1 MKFFKVFTSVVTG
14 LTLAAGSGAVYAQQP
29 GTGAN
34 TTAAPVNFLSFRSQ
48 SGKPNWLTENRTH
61 LYYTK
66 DLKNSDIKV
75 SQFNRNNIHKG
86 FRISVLSG
94 SDRWNL
100 EVHAPLNSTDF
111 IRIGKYDR
119 AERAGF
125 AQTVPGLDLSG
136 AGRGCNKVSG
146 SFDVREMKLS
156 GTGTVEKLAIDF
168 VHKCE
173 QRDENTVI
181 GAVRFHSSVPVP
193 PGFPQPPV
201 VQPASPLVVK
211 NYLEYG
217 SLLSNNGATTS
228 ERTNLDY
235 TFEKDRLPNLIP
247 VKQSTFRIWKS
258 TPQGL
263 ELNFGFDPKG
273 VDYKKGRYFVRS
285 NVPSAS
291 ANAPTGGSEHP
302 RGVVNISGSLLSAPV
317 RKLPASSG
325 SAREC
330 VNGGG
335 ILDINDIAYL
345 RDVGVNRSTTKYIT
359 KLDANLIMECPEFK
373 GQPKV
378 RIETHIKFG
387 PQN

>member
-1 MKFFKVFTSVVTG
+1 
-14 LTLAAGSGAVYAQQP
+14 
-29 GTGAN
+29 
-34 TTAAPVNFLSFRSQ
+34 
-48 SGKPNWLTENRTH
+48 
-61 LYYTK
+61 
-66 DLKNSDIKV
+66 
-75 SQFNRNNIHKG
+75 
-86 FRISVLSG
+86 
-94 SDRWNL
+94 
-100 EVHAPLNSTDF
+100 VHAPLRATDY
-111 IRIGKYDR
+111 IMTGKYHR
-119 AERAGF
+119 AERAG
-125 AQTVPGLDLSG
+125 AELHPGLDLSG
-136 AGRGCNKVSG
+136 SAMNCRKVSG

-156 GTGTVEKLAIDF
+156 GTGTVEKLAVDF

-217 SLLSNNGATTS
+217 SLLSDGGATTS
-228 ERTNLDY
+228 ERTSLDY
-235 TFEKDRLPNLIP
+235 TFEKNRRPKLIP
-247 VKQSTFRIWKS
+247 VRQSSTFRIWKS

-263 ELNFGFDPKG
+263 ELTFDFDPKG

-285 NVPSAS
+285 NVSSVS
-291 ANAPTGGSEHP
+291 ANAPTVGSNQP

-317 RKLPASSG
+317 RILPVSSG

-345 RDVGVNRSTTKYIT
+345 LDVGYVNGSSGEYISKFIT
-359 KLDANLIMECPEFK
+359 KLDANLVMECPEFK

-378 RIETHIKFG
+378 RIETHIKFD
-387 PQN
+387 QN

>member
-29 GTGAN
+29 WTGAN

-193 PGFPQPPV
+193 RVFPQPPV

-263 ELNFGFDPKG
+263 ELNFSFDPKG
-273 VDYKKGRYFVRS
+273 VDYKKGRYFVSS
-285 NVPSAS
+285 NVYYS
-291 ANAPTGGSEHP
+291 SETDRTAQRYRSFVH
-302 RGVVNISGSLLSAPV
+302 ITGSLLSPV
-317 RKLPASSG
+317 NNTSQSPG
-325 SAREC
+325 MPQC

-345 RDVGVNRSTTKYIT
+345 NVSSGKYIT
-359 KLDANLIMECPEFK
+359 KLDANLVMECPEFK

-378 RIETHIKFG
+378 RIKTHIKFG